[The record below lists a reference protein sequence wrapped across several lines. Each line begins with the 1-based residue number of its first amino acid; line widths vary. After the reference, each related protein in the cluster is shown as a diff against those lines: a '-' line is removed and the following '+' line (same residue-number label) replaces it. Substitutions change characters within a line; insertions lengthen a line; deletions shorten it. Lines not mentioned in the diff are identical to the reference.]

1 MPIHRFQP
9 ELEFPTVERCF
20 ITELRNVSTDRSCS
34 IARARVAPGVTTQWH
49 LLRDVVE
56 HYVIVEGQGLVEVGD
71 DPPTPVSVLD
81 VVSIPANSRQRI
93 KNTGSGD
100 LSFLCVCL
108 PRFVPQS
115 YESLE

>member
-9 ELEFPTVERCF
+9 ELEFPTIERCS
-20 ITELRNVSTDRSCS
+20 ITELRNVSADADCS
-34 IARARVAPGVTTQWH
+34 IARARVAPGDTTQWH
-49 LLRDVVE
+49 RLRGVVE
-56 HYVIVEGQGLVEVGD
+56 HYVIVEGQGMVEVGD

-93 KNTGSGD
+93 TNTGRGD

-108 PRFVPQS
+108 PRFVPEC

>member
-9 ELEFPTVERCF
+9 QLEFPTIERCF
-20 ITELRNVSTDRSCS
+20 ITELRNVADDGACS

-49 LLRDVVE
+49 RLRDVVE
-56 HYVIVEGQGLVEVGD
+56 HYVIVDGQGLVEVGD
-71 DPPTPVSVLD
+71 DPPTHVSKFD
-81 VVSIPANSRQRI
+81 VVSIPANTRQRI

-108 PRFVPQS
+108 QRFIPKC